1 MAQRRYHS
9 DTIRAMAM
17 TLRLTP
23 DQDHALT
30 LLASAQG
37 TSKHEAVVRAIVSA
51 AARTL
56 TDAAVQDTARRLLPG
71 RSELEA
77 EIRQA
82 RGGHQ

>member
-1 MAQRRYHS
+1 MARLWYHS
-9 DTIRAMAM
+9 DTMRAMAM

-23 DQDHALT
+23 EQDHALT

-37 TSKHEAVVRAIVSA
+37 TSKHEAVVRAIVAA

-56 TDAAVQDTARRLLPG
+56 SDAAVQDTARRLLPG

-77 EIRQA
+77 EVRQA
-82 RGGHQ
+82 RGRRQ

>member
-1 MAQRRYHS
+1 
-9 DTIRAMAM
+9 MAM

-23 DQDHALT
+23 EQDHALT

-37 TSKHEAVVRAIVSA
+37 NSKHEAVVRAVVAA

-56 TDAAVQDTARRLLPG
+56 SDAEVQDTARRLLPG

-77 EIRQA
+77 EIRRA
-82 RGGHQ
+82 RGVRQ

>member
-1 MAQRRYHS
+1 MAQQWYHS

-23 DQDHALT
+23 EQDHALT

-37 TSKHEAVVRAIVSA
+37 TSKHEAVVRAIVAA

-56 TDAAVQDTARRLLPG
+56 SDAAVQDTARRLLPG
-71 RSELEA
+71 RAELEA

-82 RGGHQ
+82 RGGRQ

>member
-1 MAQRRYHS
+1 
-9 DTIRAMAM
+9 MAM

-37 TSKHEAVVRAIVSA
+37 TSKHEAAIRAIVSA

-56 TDAAVQDTARRLLPG
+56 ADG
-71 RSELEA
+71 
-77 EIRQA
+77 
-82 RGGHQ
+82 

>member
-1 MAQRRYHS
+1 
-9 DTIRAMAM
+9 MAM

-37 TSKHEAVVRAIVSA
+37 TSKHEAAIRAIVSA

-56 TDAAVQDTARRLLPG
+56 ADGAVQDTARRLLPG
-71 RSELEA
+71 RAELEA
-77 EIRQA
+77 EIRRA
-82 RGGHQ
+82 RS